1 MILIPAIDLK
11 NNECV
16 RLTKGKKDSV
26 RVYNSNPI
34 EQVKFFENEGCERI
48 HIVDLDAAFG
58 DLGINRETILNIR
71 QSTNLKIELGGG
83 IKNQEDA
90 FFWIKNKIDFLVIGS
105 LATKDIKQTLSIVK
119 NFNKKI
125 YISLDHLDDK
135 IMIAGWEQESK
146 YYVKDIVK
154 IYDKSNIRGYIT
166 TDVSRDG
173 TMQGMN
179 FDQLNKNLS
188 LTDKPIIVGGGL
200 SNYED
205 LTSLKNLKLSNLEG
219 VIAGKAFYSG
229 NIEIKKGIQ
238 TII

>member
-16 RLTKGKKDSV
+16 RLTKGKKDSAH
-26 RVYNSNPI
+26 VYNSNPV
-34 EQVKFFENEGCERI
+34 EQAKFFEKEGCKRI

-58 DLGINRETILNIR
+58 DSEINRQAILDIR
-71 QSTNLKIELGGG
+71 QSTKLEIELGGG

-90 FFWIKNKIDFLVIGS
+90 FFWIENKIDYLVLGS
-105 LATKDIKQTLSIVK
+105 LAATDIKQTLSIVK
-119 NFNKKI
+119 NYDKKI
-125 YISLDHLDDK
+125 YISLDQLHNK
-135 IMIAGWEQESK
+135 IMIAGWKQESK
-146 YYVKDIVK
+146 YCIKDIVK
-154 IYDKSNIRGYIT
+154 RYNKSNIRGYIV

-179 FDQLNKNLS
+179 IDQLNKNL
-188 LTDKPIIVGGGL
+188 LMTNMPTIVAGGL
-200 SNYED
+200 SSYED
-205 LTSLKNLKLSNLEG
+205 LKSLKNLKRNNLEG